1 MFVKSQILK
10 SPHAF
15 STREG
20 GVSINE
26 HTSELN
32 LAFGRG
38 DEDGVVLENL
48 KIFAHTVGFEPEQT
62 VSMPQIHSNTV
73 LKVGKKDCGSGY
85 FVRDSIPEADG
96 YITGERGVVLGV
108 KTADCVPILLEGLLK
123 CSPEALPKGLDKG
136 LPDNLNKGLPDNLPD
151 GALDSKVVAVGALH
165 AGWRGTALKIA
176 EVGVKAMCE
185 SFGITPQGIR
195 ACIGPCIHS
204 CCYEVGEDLFSEF
217 ESALGREL
225 AEKYIV
231 QNPENK
237 GKFFCE
243 LSEINREILL
253 ACGVPNENIEI
264 IKECTCCHPE
274 KFFSHRYSNGN
285 RGTMLNV
292 IFIK

>member
-26 HTSELN
+26 HTRELN

-38 DEDGVVLENL
+38 DEESVVLENL
-48 KIFAHTVGFEPEQT
+48 KIFAREVGFEPEQT
-62 VSMPQIHSNTV
+62 VSMPQVHSNTV
-73 LKVGKKDCGSGY
+73 LKVGKKDCGIGY

-136 LPDNLNKGLPDNLPD
+136 LPEDLPD
-151 GALDSKVVAVGALH
+151 GALDGKVVAVGALH
-165 AGWRGTALKIA
+165 SGWRGTALKIA

-185 SFGITPQGIR
+185 SFGIKPQDIR

-204 CCYEVGEDLFSEF
+204 CCYEVGDDLFSKF
-217 ESALGREL
+217 ESALGREI
-225 AEKYIV
+225 AEKYIIES
-231 QNPENK
+231 PEKK
-237 GKFFCE
+237 GKFYCE
-243 LSEINREILL
+243 LSAINREILL
-253 ACGVPNENIEI
+253 SCGVPDENIEVI
-264 IKECTCCHPE
+264 GECTCCHPE
-274 KFFSHRYSNGN
+274 KFFSHRYSNGK